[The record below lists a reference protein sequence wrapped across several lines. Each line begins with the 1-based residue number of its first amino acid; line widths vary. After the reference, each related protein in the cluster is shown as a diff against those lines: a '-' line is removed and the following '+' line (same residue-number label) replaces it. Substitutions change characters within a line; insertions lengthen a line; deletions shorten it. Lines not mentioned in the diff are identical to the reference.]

1 MNLLKAMHDEPT
13 FCSKGD
19 KQKFNPKHK
28 QNSSQWGGGGGEQ
41 FKGGTHE
48 NDADL

>member
-1 MNLLKAMHDEPT
+1 MHDELT

-19 KQKFNPKHK
+19 KQKSNRKHK
-28 QNSSQWGGGGGEQ
+28 QNSSQWGEGRGEQ
-41 FKGGTHE
+41 FKEETHG